1 MADDYALAQ
10 RLDFMRLDNE
20 TQDTIRSL
28 RPLIQKAIG
37 PALDDFYARVRQTPE
52 VSRFFSNPNHMDS
65 AKSRQASHWGIIA
78 EANYGD
84 SYARGVRAIGETH
97 ARLGLEPRWY
107 IGGYALV
114 AEKLMEAV
122 VAEAFPKAGLQMVK
136 PGQGAKAAR
145 PGKDA
150 PPLVAVDKKGAPL
163 EDQQVAL
170 KGIKGLILLDGTWSQ
185 AKTLWW
191 RNAWLLKC
199 RRLVLA
205 PARPSAYGKLRRE
218 PRRDSLSTLEA
229 AALAVSVLERDDGLY
244 DRVTASLRLL
254 VQKAGGKPA

>member
-1 MADDYALAQ
+1 MEQTEATAPEAPSGDVEA
-10 RLDFMRLDNE
+10 
-20 TQDTIRSL
+20 
-28 RPLIQKAIG
+28 
-37 PALDDFYARVRQTPE
+37 PALCPRCQKPLALCVCEALTQHRGKVQVLVLRHPQEKDRALGTARMVELQFAGAQVVTGLSWRNLAAVLKQPAD
-52 VSRFFSNPNHMDS
+52 PKD
-65 AKSRQASHWGIIA
+65 WGVL
-78 EANYGD
+78 Y
-84 SYARGVRAIGETH
+84 
-97 ARLGLEPRWY
+97 
-107 IGGYALV
+107 
-114 AEKLMEAV
+114 
-122 VAEAFPKAGLQMVK
+122 
-136 PGQGAKAAR
+136 QGAKAAR

>member
-136 PGQGAKAAR
+136 PGQGAKAPFRSTSTPWKPSGRRKKPSDGRLRSPR
-145 PGKDA
+145 PK
-150 PPLVAVDKKGAPL
+150 PWTP
-163 EDQQVAL
+163 
-170 KGIKGLILLDGTWSQ
+170 W
-185 AKTLWW
+185 
-191 RNAWLLKC
+191 
-199 RRLVLA
+199 
-205 PARPSAYGKLRRE
+205 
-218 PRRDSLSTLEA
+218 PRRWTACAKATSPTAFGTCLASSTSCA
-229 AALAVSVLERDDGLY
+229 TTT
-244 DRVTASLRLL
+244 TAPWTLCRT
-254 VQKAGGKPA
+254 P